1 MFPIFITPSFTTG
14 PDGVGFAVGAV
25 GALMADLSIDTGLI
39 SGVSGTTTAAGEG
52 IMGAIMTAAG
62 AAGGTTITVGVEGAA
77 GVTAAVTTGG
87 VGCITGVGGNAGVSS
102 GVIGAGDDTGVG
114 GTFVGVGGA
123 ATSTTASSFLT
134 DLGEGDL
141 DRGAFSIVTL
151 LG

>member
-77 GVTAAVTTGG
+77 GVTATVTTGG
-87 VGCITGVGGNAGVSS
+87 VGCITGVGGNTGVSS
-102 GVIGAGDDTGVG
+102 GVIGAGDDTGVS
-114 GTFVGVGGA
+114 TFVGVGGA
-123 ATSTTASSFLT
+123 ATSTTASSFRT

-141 DRGAFSIVTL
+141 DRGAFSTVML